1 MTGSRN
7 RIPIAAGFVVH
18 LPRSTA
24 RQAQV
29 RKIMAASPVPLEIAE
44 AVDGSALSEEQV
56 ADVTG
61 YALHLPAYPFRLT
74 RGEIGCFLSH
84 RRIWQMIIDR
94 DMPAALVVEDDAELD
109 RHRLGAAL
117 ALIEEHL
124 CDGDYVRLPAKLR
137 ERARMKLAE
146 KGATG
151 LILNSRIGLT
161 TLAQVVTWGAAS
173 RLLGATGQFDR
184 PVDTFLQMPWL
195 TGVRMLTASRHGIS
209 EVSNRL
215 GGSIIQKP
223 SGGRFPFKREY
234 LRFGYRRKIA
244 KLQDG
249 YDAIQDG

>member
-1 MTGSRN
+1 MSGHQDRISITG
-7 RIPIAAGFVVH
+7 GFVVH
-18 LPRSTA
+18 LPRATS
-24 RQAQV
+24 RFAQV
-29 RKIMAASPVPLEIAE
+29 ERIIAASPVPLEIAE

-56 ADVTG
+56 DDVTG
-61 YALHLPAYPFRLT
+61 YALHLPVYPFRLT
-74 RGEIGCFLSH
+74 RGEMGCFLSH

-109 RHRLGAAL
+109 THLMAEAL

-137 ERARMKLAE
+137 ERTRMMVAE
-146 KGATG
+146 KGTTR

-173 RLLGATGQFDR
+173 RLLGATRQFDR
-184 PVDTFLQMPWL
+184 PVDSFLQMPWL
-195 TGVRMLTASRHGIS
+195 TGVRMLTASGTGIS

-215 GGSIIQKP
+215 GGSIIQRP
-223 SGGRFPFKREY
+223 RGRSLPFKREF
-234 LRFGYRRKIA
+234 LRFGYRRRIA

-249 YDAIQDG
+249 YDAIHDG